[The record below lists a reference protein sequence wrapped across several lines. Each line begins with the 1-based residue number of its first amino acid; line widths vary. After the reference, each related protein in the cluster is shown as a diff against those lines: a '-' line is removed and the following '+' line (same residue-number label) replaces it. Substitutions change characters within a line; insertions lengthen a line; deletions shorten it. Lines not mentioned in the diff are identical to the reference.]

1 MKEPLV
7 LLVEDNPHIMDINTA
22 ALTMRG
28 CRVLQ
33 AATVQACRE
42 QLRLHDV
49 ELIVLD
55 ILLPDGDGLTLCREI
70 KENYDIP
77 ILFLSALG
85 ENEDIVQGLTAGG
98 DDYLPKPFHTAE
110 LLARIRSVLRRG
122 RSGGDLSLSLGN
134 VSLWP
139 EGRRVEVEGR
149 ELALL
154 KKEFDILL
162 YFMQRPNHLVDK
174 AVLAEAVW
182 GDHAD
187 DADNF
192 HFVYAQMKNLRRKLA
207 EAGATVEL
215 KSVYGF
221 GYKLSPPQSE

>member
-98 DDYLPKPFHTAE
+98 DDYLPKPYD
-110 LLARIRSVLRRG
+110 LNVL
-122 RSGGDLSLSLGN
+122 
-134 VSLWP
+134 VA
-139 EGRRVEVEGR
+139 RVEARLRAGQRMRRCVHCGPLKLYLLSSKAYLGADPVRVCRGPLSGPPPGPDCPGGR
-149 ELALL
+149 ALSRDLAAAHGRQPPGPAH
-154 KKEFDILL
+154 D
-162 YFMQRPNHLVDK
+162 HLPPEAK
-174 AVLAEAVW
+174 A
-182 GDHAD
+182 G
-187 DADNF
+187 
-192 HFVYAQMKNLRRKLA
+192 
-207 EAGATVEL
+207 G
-215 KSVYGF
+215 
-221 GYKLSPPQSE
+221 

>member
-98 DDYLPKPFHTAE
+98 DDYLPKPFHLAE
-110 LLARIRSVLRRG
+110 LSARIRSVLRRHQ
-122 RSGGDLSLSLGN
+122 RGGYESLDAGN
-134 VSLWP
+134 VRLWP
-139 EGRRVEVEGR
+139 DSRRVEVAGR
-149 ELALL
+149 EVELL
-154 KKEFDILL
+154 RKEYDILY
-162 YFMQRPNHLVDK
+162 YFMSRPNHMVDK
-174 AVLAEAVW
+174 ATLAEAVW
-182 GDHAD
+182 GDHID
-187 DADNF
+187 QADNF
-192 HFVYAQMKNLRRKLA
+192 DFVYAQMKNLRRKLHD
-207 EAGATVEL
+207 AGADIEIRA
-215 KSVYGF
+215 VYGF
-221 GYKLSPPQSE
+221 GYKLVQP

>member
-28 CRVLQ
+28 CRILQ

-98 DDYLPKPFHTAE
+98 DDYLPKPYDLNVLVA
-110 LLARIRSVLRRG
+110 LYLARHRGQTVPADELYQEIWQQPMADNPQALRMTISRLKQKL
-122 RSGGDLSLSLGN
+122 GD
-134 VSLWP
+134 
-139 EGRRVEVEGR
+139 
-149 ELALL
+149 
-154 KKEFDILL
+154 
-162 YFMQRPNHLVDK
+162 
-174 AVLAEAVW
+174 
-182 GDHAD
+182 D
-187 DADNF
+187 DAP
-192 HFVYAQMKNLRRKLA
+192 VVITSYR
-207 EAGATVEL
+207 G
-215 KSVYGF
+215 G
-221 GYKLSPPQSE
+221 GYCLESRLP

>member
-98 DDYLPKPFHTAE
+98 DDYLPKPYD
-110 LLARIRSVLRRG
+110 LNVL
-122 RSGGDLSLSLGN
+122 
-134 VSLWP
+134 VA
-139 EGRRVEVEGR
+139 RVEARLRAGQRMRRCVHCGACAAACPGG
-149 ELALL
+149 AL
-154 KKEFDILL
+154 EADGVRTDRCSICSPA
-162 YFMQRPNHLVDK
+162 RPIW
-174 AVLAEAVW
+174 AS
-182 GDHAD
+182 G
-187 DADNF
+187 
-192 HFVYAQMKNLRRKLA
+192 
-207 EAGATVEL
+207 T
-215 KSVYGF
+215 
-221 GYKLSPPQSE
+221 

>member
-33 AATVQACRE
+33 AATAQACRE

-98 DDYLPKPFHTAE
+98 DDYLPKPYDIGVLIARVEARLRAGRREKRFFHFGALRLDTA
-110 LLARIRSVLRRG
+110 ARIGYCGAQELTLTQKEFSLLLQLAQ
-122 RSGGDLSLSLGN
+122 SGGQIIAKEDLYERVWGRALAGDSTALYTA
-134 VSLWP
+134 VSRLNTKLT
-139 EGRRVEVEGR
+139 ESGAQVTIRFLRGKGYT
-149 ELALL
+149 L
-154 KKEFDILL
+154 
-162 YFMQRPNHLVDK
+162 
-174 AVLAEAVW
+174 EAV
-182 GDHAD
+182 
-187 DADNF
+187 
-192 HFVYAQMKNLRRKLA
+192 
-207 EAGATVEL
+207 
-215 KSVYGF
+215 
-221 GYKLSPPQSE
+221 

>member
-49 ELIVLD
+49 ALIVLD

-122 RSGGDLSLSLGN
+122 RRGGGIN
-134 VSLWP
+134 YIYKHVS
-139 EGRRVEVEGR
+139 
-149 ELALL
+149 
-154 KKEFDILL
+154 I
-162 YFMQRPNHLVDK
+162 Q
-174 AVLAEAVW
+174 
-182 GDHAD
+182 
-187 DADNF
+187 
-192 HFVYAQMKNLRRKLA
+192 
-207 EAGATVEL
+207 
-215 KSVYGF
+215 
-221 GYKLSPPQSE
+221 

>member
-70 KENYDIP
+70 KDNYDW
-77 ILFLSALG
+77 
-85 ENEDIVQGLTAGG
+85 
-98 DDYLPKPFHTAE
+98 
-110 LLARIRSVLRRG
+110 G
-122 RSGGDLSLSLGN
+122 RTRTSSRAS
-134 VSLWP
+134 P
-139 EGRRVEVEGR
+139 
-149 ELALL
+149 
-154 KKEFDILL
+154 
-162 YFMQRPNHLVDK
+162 P
-174 AVLAEAVW
+174 
-182 GDHAD
+182 
-187 DADNF
+187 
-192 HFVYAQMKNLRRKLA
+192 
-207 EAGATVEL
+207 GATTTCP
-215 KSVYGF
+215 
-221 GYKLSPPQSE
+221 SPMTSTS

>member
-85 ENEDIVQGLTAGG
+85 ENEDIIQGLTAGG
-98 DDYLPKPFHTAE
+98 DDYLPKPY
-110 LLARIRSVLRRG
+110 
-122 RSGGDLSLSLGN
+122 DLN
-134 VSLWP
+134 V
-139 EGRRVEVEGR
+139 
-149 ELALL
+149 
-154 KKEFDILL
+154 
-162 YFMQRPNHLVDK
+162 
-174 AVLAEAVW
+174 
-182 GDHAD
+182 
-187 DADNF
+187 
-192 HFVYAQMKNLRRKLA
+192 
-207 EAGATVEL
+207 
-215 KSVYGF
+215 
-221 GYKLSPPQSE
+221 